1 MQEQSEM
8 DNTEIPVTLTCTVM
22 RFATIV
28 AVTSLLAGC
37 GLLQKVG
44 ILSTPEPPEVPV
56 SIPLS
61 QQPYELHLRLSAS
74 SDLNPDTQSRP
85 SPVQVRVFIT
95 EAQSEIGNKGF
106 EEMFDYSGNF
116 MDPRPLSTVTL
127 RPGQT
132 KDLVLP
138 AYKSQSVLVVAVA
151 YRDPFQSLWKA
162 VATLSPQ
169 DIVSASATIGET
181 TITIKP
187 SP

>member
-1 MQEQSEM
+1 MQGLRELE
-8 DNTEIPVTLTCTVM
+8 NTESPVTCTFM
-22 RFATIV
+22 RFVTIL

-44 ILSTPEPPEVPV
+44 ILSTPEPPEVPPPV
-56 SIPLS
+56 PISLS
-61 QQPYELHLRLSAS
+61 QQPFELHLTLSAS

-95 EAQSEIGNKGF
+95 EAQSEIGSKGF

-138 AYKSQSVLVVAVA
+138 AYKSQSMLVVAVA

-162 VATLSPQ
+162 VAMLSPQ
-169 DIVSASATIGET
+169 DIVSASATIGAA